1 MIPKFKR
8 LPTQQF
14 GWMDELA
21 NDVQHLLGSVE
32 HHGRLVLDV
41 GPLHRLGQHRGGVSE
56 GLSDVVHSSGNTQLK
71 SRNENLEYLLS
82 IYLPNH
88 CHSICLVYP

>member
-32 HHGRLVLDV
+32 HHGGLVLDV
-41 GPLHRLGQHRGGVSE
+41 GPLHCLGQHRGGVSE

>member
-32 HHGRLVLDV
+32 HHGGLVLDV
-41 GPLHRLGQHRGGVSE
+41 GSLHCLGQHRGGVSE
-56 GLSDVVHSSGNTQLK
+56 GLSDVVHSSGNTQL
-71 SRNENLEYLLS
+71 SSHETR
-82 IYLPNH
+82 I
-88 CHSICLVYP
+88 